1 MLGYWSVSIRQIIQ
15 NPSARWQTGAGPFCW
30 LVLCLASL
38 EALATTNSTAERRT
52 TTHRNSE
59 HGTQDTRLSNTHTT
73 STFSSSPPTSNM
85 SFAETPGMHLQHL
98 IQDTKATATKEQKVA
113 CLKTLRIVVKNLAD
127 PLKSADPKY
136 RQLKLSNEKV
146 KEKIKPC
153 PSALEYMKA
162 IGFMVH
168 VETEEDGAE
177 VQYLRIDSAIISI
190 PQMEASLAELNNAID
205 MLVPK
210 AKESSFSRQ
219 GSSLSTA
226 SSSSSSTGTGSTRML
241 EKQKA
246 RLLMEAKR
254 KRELQEAKIAR
265 KKTADLIKQGKN
277 IIIFY
282 YSIIVSHM
290 LM

>member
-1 MLGYWSVSIRQIIQ
+1 
-15 NPSARWQTGAGPFCW
+15 
-30 LVLCLASL
+30 
-38 EALATTNSTAERRT
+38 
-52 TTHRNSE
+52 
-59 HGTQDTRLSNTHTT
+59 
-73 STFSSSPPTSNM
+73 
-85 SFAETPGMHLQHL
+85 MHLQHL
-98 IQDTKATATKEQKVA
+98 IQDPNATATKEQKVA

-153 PSALEYMKA
+153 PSALDYMKA
-162 IGFMVH
+162 IGFVVH
-168 VETEEDGAE
+168 TEIEEGGAE

-190 PQMEASLAELNNAID
+190 PQMKASLAELNNAID
-205 MLVPK
+205 LLVPK
-210 AKESSFSRQ
+210 AKELASFSEEKKTPEGISR
-219 GSSLSTA
+219 SS
-226 SSSSSSTGTGSTRML
+226 SSSSSSTATGSTRML

-277 IIIFY
+277 CIMFCFKRCCQ
-282 YSIIVSHM
+282 SWW
-290 LM
+290 LMATIWPNLHIRNSNSNQ